1 MTDEIIA
8 QVTQKWASYGLPGSG
23 KPIWK

>member
-1 MTDEIIA
+1 MDQDVIKS
-8 QVTQKWASYGLPGSG
+8 VTEKWAQLGLPGSG